1 MSCIL
6 ISLVMV
12 SVKNDVR
19 VAHFRSLLLG
29 SGEEQAGGTH
39 VETSARGAGTVA

>member
-19 VAHFRSLLLG
+19 VA
-29 SGEEQAGGTH
+29 EEQTGGTR